1 MTAEK
6 VAVGW
11 LRAIVIDAADPER
24 LATFWGTVLGVGR
37 AEEMEDWIQLLPS
50 RGGPGRGGVY
60 LAFEPLPEGGEPGG
74 FRLRPDLEVEDMDVA
89 QARIEELGG
98 RLVEVVHERTGE
110 THRRMA
116 DPEGNQF
123 TILAPLPPDLAA
135 VVYGD
140 A

>member
-1 MTAEK
+1 
-6 VAVGW
+6 

-24 LATFWGTVLGVGR
+24 LATFWGAVLGVGR

-50 RGGPGRGGVY
+50 RGPSRGGPARGGVY

-74 FRLRPDLEVEDMDVA
+74 FRLRPDLEVEDMDAA
-89 QARIEELGG
+89 QARIEDLGG
-98 RLVEVVHERTGE
+98 RLVEVVQERTGE

-135 VVYGD
+135 VVYPD